1 MPSLQDQLLQA
12 GLVNDKKA
20 KQVQK
25 EKRKQNKQ
33 ARRTGESP
41 DDEIKQSAQASRAE
55 KAERDRAL
63 NRQREQEAQQRAIA
77 AQIKQLIETHRQAK
91 LASGEGE
98 VEYNFTDGKTIKKM
112 VVTPR
117 VHQLISRGQLVIVAM
132 DGRYELVPRVVADKI
147 AQRDPKAL
155 IVANS
160 KPSDEP
166 DEDDPYKDYVIPDDL
181 MW

>member
-1 MPSLQDQLLQA
+1 MPTLQDQLLKA

-20 KQVQK
+20 KQVKK
-25 EKRKQNKQ
+25 EQRKQKKQ
-33 ARRTGESP
+33 AKHTGERP
-41 DDEIKQSAQASRAE
+41 NDEIRQSAQAARAE

-77 AQIKQLIETHRQAK
+77 AQIKQLIETHRQAR
-91 LASGEGE
+91 LAPGEGE
-98 VEYNFTDGKTIKKM
+98 VEYNFTDGKTIKKL

-117 VHQLISRGQLVIVAM
+117 VQQQISRGQLVIVSLE
-132 DGRYELVPRVVADKI
+132 GRYELVPRVVADKI
-147 AQRDPKAL
+147 AQRDPAAL

-160 KPSDEP
+160 KASDEP